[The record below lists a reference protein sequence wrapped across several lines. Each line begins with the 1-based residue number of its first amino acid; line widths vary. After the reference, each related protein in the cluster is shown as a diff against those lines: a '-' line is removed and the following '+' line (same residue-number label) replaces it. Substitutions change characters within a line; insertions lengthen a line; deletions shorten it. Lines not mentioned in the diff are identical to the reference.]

1 MITQAFIL
9 AAGYGKRMKPITDSI
24 PKPMIEV
31 GGKSM
36 ISRILD
42 QLIEYGVRSI
52 VINTYYKKELLQNH
66 IKKYISTIPNPPKI
80 HVIEEDELLETGGGI
95 LNALQHLDATKPF
108 FVANSDSV
116 FIGENI
122 FTFLNNA
129 WNSSMTSLMLLV
141 HKDKAIGYDQS
152 GDFSL
157 TNDEEIS
164 IRENPEYAFSGIHIS
179 SCHIFKGLEISP
191 IKLMDIYQKYL
202 KNTIYQGF
210 YGRAYAGQ
218 WFHVGTPSALA
229 KTEKLLESHP
239 HTS

>member
-1 MITQAFIL
+1 MVTQAFIL
-9 AAGYGKRMKPITDSI
+9 AAGYGKRMKPITDSV

-36 ISRILD
+36 ISRVLD
-42 QLIEYGVRSI
+42 QLIEYGVKSI
-52 VINTYYKKELLQNH
+52 VINTHYKKALLQNH
-66 IKKYISTIPNPPKI
+66 IHQYIRAIPNPPKI
-80 HVIEEDELLETGGGI
+80 HVIEEEELLETGGGVV
-95 LNALQHLDATKPF
+95 NALQYLDVTKPF

-129 WNSSMTSLMLLV
+129 WSTSMVSLMLLV

-157 TNDEEIS
+157 TNDQEMS
-164 IRENPEYAFSGIHIS
+164 IRGNPEYVFSGIHIS
-179 SCHIFKGLEISP
+179 SPYVFKGIKTSP
-191 IKLMDIYQKYL
+191 IKLMDIYQNYL

-210 YGRAYAGQ
+210 YGKEYEGQ
-218 WFHVGTPSALA
+218 WFHVGTPSALEE
-229 KTEKLLESHP
+229 TERLLASQS